1 MRKIDNQMDFVT
13 KSKFYR
19 VSLILA
25 IITLCFML
33 VNQTSFL
40 HYHINSDGI
49 VVVHSHPSHDSAKSG
64 NKESAPVKHSH
75 SNSEYYFYNTLT
87 HFDKFIL
94 ATVHLVPFYYKSRTI
109 VYVANDNLNSFIFYS
124 SLYLRAPPVC

>member
-1 MRKIDNQMDFVT
+1 MDFIT

-19 VSLILA
+19 AGLILA
-25 IITLCFML
+25 IISLCFIL
-33 VNQTSFL
+33 GSKTSFL
-40 HYHINSDGI
+40 HFHINSDGK
-49 VVVHSHPSHDSAKSG
+49 VVVHSHLSRDSAESG
-64 NKESAPVKHSH
+64 NKESAPVKHRH

-94 ATVHLVPFYYKSRTI
+94 ATVHLVPFYFESRTI